1 MLQLASSMLMRL
13 PPDVEGKLRRIHWPR
28 LLKSVMM
35 MSNSLRGVSAQGGL
49 PAPAGVLPPRYRR
62 GDRAAVH
69 RQLAGAAHGVRLET
83 HLGGRSAGSRQQ
95 WKMRRGGW
103 RSRLGRRLQDRVRA
117 G

>member
-35 MSNSLRGVSAQGGL
+35 MSNSLRGARAQGSL
-49 PAPAGVLPPRYRR
+49 PALAGVLPSRHRC

-69 RQLAGAAHGVRLET
+69 RQLAGAAHGVRLED
-83 HLGGRSAGSRQQ
+83 HLGGWAAGSRQQ
-95 WKMRRGGW
+95 RKMRRGGW
-103 RSRLGRRLQDRVRA
+103 
-117 G
+117 